1 MAEQGPHDSPEQDK
15 ASSSGRS
22 RRRLTVLFGIGL
34 AGFLAGVLALSGGA
48 ALLEKSNDEAFCT
61 SCHEMRNTAAAEFA
75 GTAHDRNRS
84 GMRATCSDCHV
95 PRELGPK
102 LVRKMRAANEVVQHL
117 RGTIDTPEKYEA
129 RRLDMAR
136 RVWID
141 LKTTDSRECRA
152 CHDERAM
159 DPDAQSP
166 GVAELHET
174 ARQKGQTCIDCHQGV
189 AHDLP
194 AGMSAVWDEI
204 ERIGRPE
211 NNPAQEDSQ
220 SKP

>member
-1 MAEQGPHDSPEQDK
+1 MEEQDSHGFLEQSK
-15 ASSSGRS
+15 TSPPGRP
-22 RRRLTVLFGIGL
+22 RRRLKVLFGIGL
-34 AGFLAGVLALSGGA
+34 AGFLAGVLGLSGA
-48 ALLEKSNDEAFCT
+48 AVLLEKTDDEAFCT
-61 SCHEMRNTAAAEFA
+61 SCHEMRNFAAAEFA

-102 LVRKMRAANEVVQHL
+102 LVRKMRAADEVVQHL
-117 RGTIDTPEKYEA
+117 RGAIDTPEKYEA

-166 GVAELHET
+166 GVAEMHEA
-174 ARQKGQTCIDCHQGV
+174 ARREGQTCIDCHQGV

-211 NNPAQEDSQ
+211 NEADQ